1 MSYAPDTDL
10 ETILTD
16 VTDAVILGSSLSS
29 IFSAQ
34 SLREIAQFL
43 PIIRLLSTSYTAV
56 RPSKRYTARLRHDLM
71 GQEYTV
77 VERVRYLPARVQIV
91 AAAVAIA
98 AGCLVLLRGRSAL
111 LNQSAA
117 LAEANTTTA

>member
-16 VTDAVILGSSLSS
+16 VTDAVILGSALSS
-29 IFSAQ
+29 VFSAQ

-43 PIIRLLSTSYTAV
+43 PIIRLLSASYVAV

-117 LAEANTTTA
+117 LAEANTTA